1 MCTYIC
7 VFVCIHVYAHILSIY
22 TRPLYC
28 GIFLLGFWEDGIWLV
43 GWFCLFLYHHESEPR
58 QPSAAL
64 CSYIQAWGIM
74 TLLYLTDK
82 FLISSF
88 WAQAYRTIIFRITFS
103 TAVDY
108 KPVPTIWTKISSKF
122 LKQTIFLFICIAYQ
136 PLYSEVLEVCRF

>member
-1 MCTYIC
+1 MYVYIYMCVRVYTHICTYIYKT
-7 VFVCIHVYAHILSIY
+7 IILWYFFIW
-22 TRPLYC
+22 
-28 GIFLLGFWEDGIWLV
+28 LLGRWDLV
-43 GWFCLFLYHHESEPR
+43 GWFCLFLYHRESEPR

-64 CSYIQAWGIM
+64 CSYIQAWGTM

-122 LKQTIFLFICIAYQ
+122 LKQTIFVFNCIAYQ